1 MQIMEKIHKNIIIL
15 MENMYVQIMEN
26 IEKNIDLEESRRIL
40 MDSDEEVNYK
50 FFSFLLKLI

>member
-1 MQIMEKIHKNIIIL
+1 
-15 MENMYVQIMEN
+15 MEN

-50 FFSFLLKLI
+50 FYSFLLKLI